1 MTERGVGSHF
11 VAQMPCCWSANH
23 TPLAQS
29 SSWACNSLFLLPGSF
44 LILTSRL
51 EACYQQHGEGPQLL
65 QAHHQGSRQQYGN
78 CLLFTF
84 LFTSL
89 TPVGFQLAT
98 VGFPACA
105 HGFQPA
111 PGGPFP
117 TACVL
122 LLCTS
127 VLEMETALQG
137 LLNQPLHLLYP
148 TPCDLSLYIY
158 PSIYLPICHLSL
170 SY

>member
-1 MTERGVGSHF
+1 ML
-11 VAQMPCCWSANH
+11 SATWGR
-23 TPLAQS
+23 TPASAGS
-29 SSWACNSLFLLPGSF
+29 SS
-44 LILTSRL
+44 R
-51 EACYQQHGEGPQLL
+51 L
-65 QAHHQGSRQQYGN
+65 QATIWKLPIVHLPVHQPHASRVSACDCG
-78 CLLFTF
+78 
-84 LFTSL
+84 
-89 TPVGFQLAT
+89 
-98 VGFPACA
+98 GFPACA

-158 PSIYLPICHLSL
+158 PPIYLSLYLSTHLSPL
-170 SY
+170 ALLLVLFFDWTLTGI